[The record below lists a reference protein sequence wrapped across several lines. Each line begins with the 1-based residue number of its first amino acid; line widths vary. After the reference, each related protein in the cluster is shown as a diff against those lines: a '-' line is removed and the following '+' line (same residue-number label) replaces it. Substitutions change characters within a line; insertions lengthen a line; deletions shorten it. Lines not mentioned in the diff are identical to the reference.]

1 MTSNVLKV
9 RKTEIKQTNKNCLN
23 CISFFKTLLM
33 RNVSRQ
39 VFAGSSFLDVFY
51 FATSLNNC
59 DCQSGALKLSN
70 HYVRSVSGK
79 HHTVVIYLSLPMC
92 NKKWMVRPVSVDP
105 HGIKCQL
112 NSWQN
117 WVSFFAYQLQ
127 VNLELQFR
135 PIQKKFP
142 YPKHFIGH
150 HVILFLLFP
159 VFRFSY
165 SNSSQFSFK
174 KDSVHTWHVPC

>member
-1 MTSNVLKV
+1 MRLGEMTSNVLKV

-92 NKKWMVRPVSVDP
+92 NKKWMVRPVTVDQVSVE
-105 HGIKCQL
+105 QL
-112 NSWQN
+112 TKLG
-117 WVSFFAYQLQ
+117 VI
-127 VNLELQFR
+127 FR
-135 PIQKKFP
+135 LSIT
-142 YPKHFIGH
+142 
-150 HVILFLLFP
+150 
-159 VFRFSY
+159 
-165 SNSSQFSFK
+165 SQF
-174 KDSVHTWHVPC
+174 